1 MVANGRIAGISG
13 LLGSLLQRTGE
24 GRGETLFLLLGIIAA
39 PLLWRA
45 VSAVPPVRFST
56 APGLLMVAGLL
67 VGALWQWLHLAFAH
81 GDGLCIRRKI
91 CGDQRLGG
99 RTAGYSPIKP
109 APVRLSH
116 ANA

>member
-1 MVANGRIAGISG
+1 MIGLVARLYVVANGRIAGISG

-56 APGLLMVAGLL
+56 APGLLMVAGYWWGRYGSGCTLPSRM
-67 VGALWQWLHLAFAH
+67 VTACVFDAKSVATNVSAAGRRV
-81 GDGLCIRRKI
+81 IRR
-91 CGDQRLGG
+91 
-99 RTAGYSPIKP
+99 
-109 APVRLSH
+109 
-116 ANA
+116 